1 MDENADGRTA
11 ESRTFSLEQ
20 VLLGVSGVTDTQRD
34 LLEAME
40 SRTRDSI
47 AVVAL
52 PLRDARRT
60 SLKGWPSEQDLHEG
74 TLNRIAAIRNAGLDS
89 ARAILAEPQRRQ
101 FDQNRV
107 EVERVLGLGWLAADD
122 SRWFGYL
129 KAYSL
134 GRSTLGPSVPD

>member
-1 MDENADGRTA
+1 MSA
-11 ESRTFSLEQ
+11 SLEQ

-40 SRTRDSI
+40 SKTRDSI

-74 TLNRIAAIRNAGLDS
+74 TLNKIAAIRNAGLDS
-89 ARAILAEPQRRQ
+89 ARAILDEMQQRQ
-101 FDQNRV
+101 FDRNRL
-107 EVERVLGLGWLAADD
+107 EVERVVGLGWLAADD

-129 KAYSL
+129 KAYNL